1 MGHSVYI
8 YIFCKLNLKES
19 VYNCTNLS
27 VIFSVPDSRTGSD
40 ADHIMDQLLGDIR
53 SGFPERRLGEIYRR
67 SKSRPDQDDID
78 MFSNRFED
86 LKQRNQTAMKRHS
99 DPTMFSKLENIN
111 KSDERLNVKSRRA
124 RFLDES
130 TGDEII
136 GFLQNPGESFGST
149 DDFLLERVP
158 LRRSG
163 RRKRGDILNG
173 EVQTR
178 ERIGS
183 SPPPVALPTPEEDV
197 ELSEKQKLKSKI
209 NDWMLQNEKEQKRD
223 RELQLKMLK
232 RQQMNGT
239 IPSIGENTEGNAL
252 RKTQDGLPE
261 NTCEKN
267 TQTPRMTRSSI
278 SRQNDNFTQKIL
290 NLLNSSSN
298 TQKSFERSKLYHSTR
313 EISSKKHELENK
325 AKDDTEINSSS
336 EKENALLEKKEVHSD
351 SNSGNEQYKTFSN
364 LNQLGHFDR
373 FASSRKTQ
381 RRLKLK
387 EMRLEAENVIKLPSP
402 TKCDTENTIS
412 SNSSQSSEK
421 TLVKGAEDIIKT
433 SSPIICEKENTAK
446 TDLLHFS
453 EISPI
458 KKVENVVQ
466 PSSSINSENGSI
478 SKTDSLQA
486 SEEIA
491 LMKDS
496 KSNFELNSAESGQ
509 ICDSS
514 DLQSD
519 DIAKS
524 EIRRGSCA
532 SSVSC
537 TSIERLDSS
546 LFNRNRN
553 TSLRSRQSRLARRI
567 DSLSTPVTSPVDEE
581 KHVLGD
587 NRTDEATETAKTKNG
602 PMLNEAFQATQD
614 TSGENPDIRE
624 DLSAPDNNA
633 KSNSP
638 DNNNNTNNGK
648 NVKNDTQT
656 PKMNGHI
663 THKVTIST
671 ESRKTSVKSAPTQN
685 SKTTAA
691 PSSANKKTNVTSSI
705 IKTTQNVKVHQTIQR
720 PRYENVTISRTIQRP
735 KYENVTI
742 NGKLNK
748 SPKLSPSNIP
758 SPSLSKKPNGN
769 NKDLKP
775 KTVLNG
781 NLERTRKDSSS
792 QSSSVSSVCSL
803 STNVKLVKD
812 QQGQSRNLNKTGNGE
827 KITIHH
833 NGNIKFIKDKKDL
846 SRATPKITTNTSVIS
861 KGSIEKKD
869 KNINT
874 RKKI

>member
-1 MGHSVYI
+1 
-8 YIFCKLNLKES
+8 
-19 VYNCTNLS
+19 
-27 VIFSVPDSRTGSD
+27 
-40 ADHIMDQLLGDIR
+40 MDQLLGDIR
-53 SGFPERRLGEIYRR
+53 SGFPERRLGEMYRR

-78 MFSNRFED
+78 MFTNRFED
-86 LKQRNQTAMKRHS
+86 LKHKNQTAMKRHS

-136 GFLQNPGESFGST
+136 GFLQNPGESLGST

-183 SPPPVALPTPEEDV
+183 SPPPVALPAPEEDA

-232 RQQMNGT
+232 RQQINGT
-239 IPSIGENTEGNAL
+239 ITSIGENIEGNIL

-267 TQTPRMTRSSI
+267 TQTPRITRNSI

-336 EKENALLEKKEVHSD
+336 EKENSLLEKKEVHSD
-351 SNSGNEQYKTFSN
+351 SNSGNEQYKETFSN
-364 LNQLGHFDR
+364 LNHLGNFDR

-402 TKCDTENTIS
+402 TKCDAENTIS

-421 TLVKGAEDIIKT
+421 TLVKEAEDVIKT
-433 SSPIICEKENTAK
+433 SSPIISEKENTAK
-446 TDLLHFS
+446 TDLLQFS

-458 KKVENVVQ
+458 KKVENVVE
-466 PSSSINSENGSI
+466 PSSPINSENGSVT
-478 SKTDSLQA
+478 KTDFLQPP
-486 SEEIA
+486 EEIA
-491 LMKDS
+491 IKKDS
-496 KSNFELNSAESGQ
+496 KSSLDSNSPESGQ

-519 DIAKS
+519 DMAKS
-524 EIRRGSCA
+524 EIRRESCA

-546 LFNRNRN
+546 AFNRNRN

-567 DSLSTPVTSPVDEE
+567 DSLTTPVTSPVDEE
-581 KHVLGD
+581 KPVLGE
-587 NRTDEATETAKTKNG
+587 NRAGETTETSKTKNG
-602 PMLNEAFQATQD
+602 PVLNEAFQTTQE
-614 TSGENPDIRE
+614 TIGENHDIRE
-624 DLSAPDNNA
+624 DLSARDTNNA
-633 KSNSP
+633 NSNPP
-638 DNNNNTNNGK
+638 DNNNNTNNDN
-648 NVKNDTQT
+648 NVKKDTTQT

-691 PSSANKKTNVTSSI
+691 SSSANKKTNVTSSV

-742 NGKLNK
+742 NGKLHK
-748 SPKLSPSNIP
+748 SPKFSPSNIP

-769 NKDLKP
+769 NKDLKS
-775 KTVLNG
+775 KTLLNG

-792 QSSSVSSVCSL
+792 QSSSVSSICSL

-812 QQGQSRNLNKTGNGE
+812 QQGQGRNLNKTGSGE
-827 KITIHH
+827 KITINH

-846 SRATPKITTNTSVIS
+846 GRATPKITTNTSVIS
-861 KGSIEKKD
+861 KGPMEKKD
-869 KNINT
+869 KNVNT

>member
-1 MGHSVYI
+1 
-8 YIFCKLNLKES
+8 
-19 VYNCTNLS
+19 
-27 VIFSVPDSRTGSD
+27 
-40 ADHIMDQLLGDIR
+40 MDQLLGDIR

-67 SKSRPDQDDID
+67 SKSRPDQDDFD

-86 LKQRNQTAMKRHS
+86 IKQKNQTAMKRHS

-124 RFLDES
+124 RFLDDS

-183 SPPPVALPTPEEDV
+183 SPPPVVLPTPEEDP

-232 RQQMNGT
+232 RQQMNGA
-239 IPSIGENTEGNAL
+239 IPSIGENIEGNNL

-267 TQTPRMTRSSI
+267 TQTPRMTRNSV

-298 TQKSFERSKLYHSTR
+298 SQKSFERSKLYHSTR

-325 AKDDTEINSSS
+325 AKDDTEISSSS

-412 SNSSQSSEK
+412 SNSSQSSGK
-421 TLVKGAEDIIKT
+421 TLVKEADDITKT

-446 TDLLHFS
+446 IDLLHLS

-466 PSSSINSENGSI
+466 PSSPINSENGSI
-478 SKTDSLQA
+478 IKSDFLQA

-491 LMKDS
+491 VMKDS
-496 KSNFELNSAESGQ
+496 KSNFELNSVESGQ
-509 ICDSS
+509 NCDSS

-519 DIAKS
+519 DMAKS
-524 EIRRGSCA
+524 EIRRESCA

-546 LFNRNRN
+546 SFNRNRN

-587 NRTDEATETAKTKNG
+587 NRTDEATDTEKTKNG
-602 PMLNEAFQATQD
+602 PVLNETVQTNQE
-614 TSGENPDIRE
+614 TIGENRDITE
-624 DLSAPDNNA
+624 DMSAPDSKNSD
-633 KSNSP
+633 SNSP
-638 DNNNNTNNGK
+638 DNNNNTNNDN
-648 NVKNDTQT
+648 NVTNSIKT

-691 PSSANKKTNVTSSI
+691 PSSASKKTNVTSSV

-742 NGKLNK
+742 NGKLNR
-748 SPKLSPSNIP
+748 SPKLSSSNIP

-775 KTVLNG
+775 KTAING

-792 QSSSVSSVCSL
+792 QSSSVSSLCSL

-812 QQGQSRNLNKTGNGE
+812 QQGQGRNLNKTGSGE

-869 KNINT
+869 KNFNT
-874 RKKI
+874 RKKV

>member
-1 MGHSVYI
+1 
-8 YIFCKLNLKES
+8 
-19 VYNCTNLS
+19 
-27 VIFSVPDSRTGSD
+27 
-40 ADHIMDQLLGDIR
+40 MDQLLGDIR

-67 SKSRPDQDDID
+67 SKSRPDQDDFD

-86 LKQRNQTAMKRHS
+86 LKQKNQTAMKRHS

-183 SPPPVALPTPEEDV
+183 SPPPVVLPTPEEDP

-239 IPSIGENTEGNAL
+239 IPSIGENTEGNNL

-267 TQTPRMTRSSI
+267 TQTPRMTRNSI

-298 TQKSFERSKLYHSTR
+298 SQKSFERSKLYHSTR

-325 AKDDTEINSSS
+325 AKDDTEISSSS

-421 TLVKGAEDIIKT
+421 TLVKESEDIIKT

-446 TDLLHFS
+446 TDLLHLS

-466 PSSSINSENGSI
+466 PSSPINSKNGNI
-478 SKTDSLQA
+478 IKTDFSQA
-486 SEEIA
+486 SEEIV
-491 LMKDS
+491 LTKDS

-509 ICDSS
+509 NCDSS

-519 DIAKS
+519 DMAKS
-524 EIRRGSCA
+524 EIRRESCA

-537 TSIERLDSS
+537 TSIEKLDSS
-546 LFNRNRN
+546 SFNRNRN

-587 NRTDEATETAKTKNG
+587 NRPDEASDTEKTKNG
-602 PMLNEAFQATQD
+602 SMLNETVQTNQE
-614 TSGENPDIRE
+614 TIGENHDITE
-624 DLSAPDNNA
+624 DLSAPNN
-633 KSNSP
+633 KNSDSNTP
-638 DNNNNTNNGK
+638 DNNNNTNNDN
-648 NVKNDTQT
+648 NVTNNIKT

-685 SKTTAA
+685 SKTTAT
-691 PSSANKKTNVTSSI
+691 PSNANKKTNVTSSV

-742 NGKLNK
+742 NGKLNR

-769 NKDLKP
+769 NKDLRP
-775 KTVLNG
+775 KTVING
-781 NLERTRKDSSS
+781 NLERTRKDSS
-792 QSSSVSSVCSL
+792 QSSSVSSLCSL

-812 QQGQSRNLNKTGNGE
+812 QQGQSRNLNKTGSGE

-874 RKKI
+874 RKKV